1 MQKMKKT
8 VSMVLAGDSFIT
20 QRLPRDAKLAALK
33 NYLERFDVRFT
44 NFEILLHDFEVFPAP
59 VSGGTWACARPA
71 VLQDLQYLGFNLY
84 TWANNHT
91 IDWNLGGIL
100 TTKKHLDAAGVV
112 HAGCGINLEEAAQ
125 PRYLD
130 LPQGRVAIIGVTS
143 TMNEWGMASNPRRDV
158 LGRPGANVLRY
169 QTVHKV
175 KPKELDT
182 LRKIVDQT
190 EVNAD
195 RMLLEKEGFNKPL
208 TGGYLIGKIRFEA
221 TARGEKPGTVTTMN
235 KKDANRIVRSIE
247 EAKRQADFV
256 FVSHHSHER
265 KGMAK
270 NRPADFCRDFA
281 KLCIDAGATAYIGHG
296 PHIWRGIEIYK
307 DKPIFYSLGDFIF
320 QNDSVE
326 RQPTEFYDLY
336 DLGADNT
343 VADGLDARSANG
355 TRGLAVDHFVFESAL
370 ASFAVTEGAIREV
383 NLQPLSLGFK
393 NGRSLRGRPELAD
406 AKYGEQI
413 LADIEGLSKE
423 YGTVIRI
430 ADGKGKIII

>member
-175 KPKELDT
+175 RPKELDT

-221 TARGEKPGTVTTMN
+221 TARE
-235 KKDANRIVRSIE
+235 
-247 EAKRQADFV
+247 
-256 FVSHHSHER
+256 
-265 KGMAK
+265 

-307 DKPIFYSLGDFIF
+307 DKPVFYSLGDFIF

-336 DLGADNT
+336 DLGPDNT
-343 VADGLDARSANG
+343 VADGLDSRSANG

-370 ASFAVTEGAIREV
+370 ASFTVTEGAIREV
-383 NLQPLSLGFK
+383 DLQPLSLGFK

-413 LADIEGLSKE
+413 LADIADLSKE
-423 YGTVIRI
+423 YGTTIQI
-430 ADGKGKIII
+430 ADGKGKIVI

>member
-1 MQKMKKT
+1 MILKC
-8 VSMVLAGDSFIT
+8 SPLLS
-20 QRLPRDAKLAALK
+20 AAVPGPAH
-33 NYLERFDVRFT
+33 VR
-44 NFEILLHDFEVFPAP
+44 P
-59 VSGGTWACARPA
+59 CC
-71 VLQDLQYLGFNLY
+71 GFNLY

-175 KPKELDT
+175 RPKELDT

-235 KKDANRIVRSIE
+235 KKDADRIVRSIE

-270 NRPADFCRDFA
+270 NRPADFCRPGRTDHLPPGGIGGRRISAAILQNFVLMPGRRPISDTA
-281 KLCIDAGATAYIGHG
+281 PISGAALRFTRISL
-296 PHIWRGIEIYK
+296 
-307 DKPIFYSLGDFIF
+307 YS
-320 QNDSVE
+320 
-326 RQPTEFYDLY
+326 
-336 DLGADNT
+336 T
-343 VADGLDARSANG
+343 VW
-355 TRGLAVDHFVFESAL
+355 
-370 ASFAVTEGAIREV
+370 AILFSRTILWNA
-383 NLQPLSLGFK
+383 NLQNFTICMTW
-393 NGRSLRGRPELAD
+393 D
-406 AKYGEQI
+406 
-413 LADIEGLSKE
+413 
-423 YGTVIRI
+423 RI
-430 ADGKGKIII
+430 TR